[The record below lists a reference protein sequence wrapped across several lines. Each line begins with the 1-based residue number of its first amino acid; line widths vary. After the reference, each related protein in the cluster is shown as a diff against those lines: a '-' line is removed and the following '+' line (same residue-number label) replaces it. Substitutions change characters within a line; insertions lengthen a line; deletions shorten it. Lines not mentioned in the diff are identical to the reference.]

1 MLRVLHVGKY
11 YPPVPGGME
20 RVVETL
26 CRVSRGR
33 LQSRVLAFDRGRAT
47 REDVIDEVP
56 VTRVG
61 TLAQA
66 GSVPIAP
73 RFASH
78 LNRINADL
86 MIVHEPNPWALLSL
100 LIAPPRIPF
109 AIWFHSDVVR
119 PEWQYRLF
127 YAPIARPAYERARQF
142 VVSSPP
148 LASLSPALSS
158 YSAKTSIIPFG
169 IDPGAWTNDVQTAQ
183 RADAIRAAVAKPIV
197 LFVGR
202 LVRYKGVDVLIE
214 AASSLP
220 VHVVIAGDGPMRS
233 TWIAQASAVARRAT
247 FEFPGALS
255 DGDVKAWM
263 HAADVLVLPSI
274 TRAEA
279 FGVVQLEAMASGTPV
294 ISTNV
299 PSGVPWVNRHG
310 ETGLVVT
317 PGDAGAL
324 RGAIDTLL
332 ADASLRFRFGAAGM
346 ARVRSNF
353 TLDQMADRFVA
364 LCEQIAK
371 TTRACRE

>member
-1 MLRVLHVGKY
+1 LRVLHVGKY

-26 CRVSRGR
+26 CRVSHGR
-33 LQSRVLAFDRGRAT
+33 LHSRVLAFDRGRAT
-47 REDVIDEVP
+47 REDVIDGVP

-61 TLAQA
+61 TLGQA

-78 LNRINADL
+78 LSRADADL

-100 LIAPPRIPF
+100 LLAPPRIPF

-119 PEWQYRLF
+119 PELQYRLF
-127 YAPIARPAYERARQF
+127 YAPIARPAYDRARKF
-142 VVSSPP
+142 VVSSPA
-148 LASLSPALSS
+148 LAALSPALSR
-158 YSAKTSIIPFG
+158 YSGKTAVIPFG
-169 IDPGAWTNDVQTAQ
+169 IDPAAWTTDVDIER
-183 RADAIRAAVAKPIV
+183 RAKEMRAEIAKPIV
-197 LFVGR
+197 LFLGR
-202 LVRYKGVDVLIE
+202 LVGYKGVDVLIR
-214 AASSLP
+214 AASLLS

-233 TWIAQASAVARRAT
+233 KWMAQASAIAGCAT

-263 HAADVLVLPSI
+263 HAADALVLPSI

-294 ISTNV
+294 ISTNL

-310 ETGLVVT
+310 ETGLVVP
-317 PGDAGAL
+317 PGDVSAL
-324 RGAIDTLL
+324 RSAIETLL
-332 ADASLRFRFGAAGM
+332 ADAPLRSRLGAAGIE
-346 ARVRSNF
+346 RVRSDF
-353 TLDQMADRFVA
+353 TLDRMADRFVA
-364 LCEQIAK
+364 LCEEIAS
-371 TTRACRE
+371 RQ

>member
-1 MLRVLHVGKY
+1 MLTVVHVGKY

-47 REDVIDEVP
+47 REDVIDDVP

-78 LNRINADL
+78 LSTIDADL

-119 PEWQYRLF
+119 PQLQYRLF
-127 YAPIARPAYERARQF
+127 YAPIARPAYERARKF

-148 LASLSPALSS
+148 LASQSPALSG

-169 IDPGAWTNDVQTAQ
+169 IDPAAWTADIQTAQ
-183 RADAIRAAVAKPIV
+183 RADAIRATVAQPIV

-202 LVRYKGVDVLIE
+202 LVPYKGVDVLIE
-214 AASSLP
+214 AASPLP
-220 VHVVIAGDGPMRS
+220 VRVVIAGDGPMRS
-233 TWIAQASAVARRAT
+233 TWTAQASAVARRAT
-247 FEFPGALS
+247 FDFPGALS

-263 HAADVLVLPSI
+263 HAADVLVLPSV

-317 PGDAGAL
+317 PGDAPAL
-324 RGAIDTLL
+324 RGAIETLL
-332 ADASLRFRFGAAGM
+332 ADASLRSRFGAAGM
-346 ARVRSNF
+346 ARVRSDF
-353 TLDQMADRFVA
+353 TLDRMADRFVA
-364 LCEQIAK
+364 LCEEMASRQ
-371 TTRACRE
+371 

>member
-1 MLRVLHVGKY
+1 MRVLHVGKY

-26 CRVSRGR
+26 CRVSHGR
-33 LQSRVLAFDRGRAT
+33 LHSRVLAFDRGRAT
-47 REDVIDEVP
+47 REDVIDGVP

-61 TLAQA
+61 TLGQA

-78 LNRINADL
+78 LSRADADL

-100 LIAPPRIPF
+100 LLAPPRIPF

-119 PEWQYRLF
+119 PALQYRLF
-127 YAPIARPAYERARQF
+127 YAPIARPAYDRARKF
-142 VVSSPP
+142 VVSSPA
-148 LASLSPALSS
+148 LASLSPALSR
-158 YSAKTSIIPFG
+158 YSGKTAVIPFG
-169 IDPGAWTNDVQTAQ
+169 IDPAAWTTDAEIERRAQ
-183 RADAIRAAVAKPIV
+183 EIRAEIAKPIV
-197 LFVGR
+197 LFLGR
-202 LVRYKGVDVLIE
+202 LVGYKGVDVLIR
-214 AASSLP
+214 AASLLS

-233 TWIAQASAVARRAT
+233 QWMAQASAIAGCAT

-263 HAADVLVLPSI
+263 HAADALVLPSI

-294 ISTNV
+294 ISTNL

-317 PGDAGAL
+317 PGDVSAL
-324 RGAIDTLL
+324 RSAIETLL
-332 ADASLRFRFGAAGM
+332 ADAPLRSRLGAAGIE
-346 ARVRSNF
+346 RVRSDF
-353 TLDQMADRFVA
+353 TLDRMADRFVA
-364 LCEQIAK
+364 LCEEIAS
-371 TTRACRE
+371 RH

>member
-1 MLRVLHVGKY
+1 MRVLHVGKY

-26 CRVSRGR
+26 CHVARGR
-33 LQSRVLAFDRGRAT
+33 LESRVLAFDRGSAT
-47 REDVIDEVP
+47 TEDVVDGVP

-61 TLAQA
+61 TLGQA

-73 RFASH
+73 TFASY
-78 LNRINADL
+78 LGRVDADL

-119 PEWQYRLF
+119 PELQYRLF
-127 YAPIARPAYERARQF
+127 YAPIARPAYNRARRF
-142 VVSSPP
+142 VVSSPA
-148 LASLSPALSS
+148 LASLSPALSQ
-158 YSAKTSIIPFG
+158 YSEKTAVIPFG
-169 IDPGAWTNDVQTAQ
+169 IDPTAWTIDAETEK
-183 RADAIRAAVAKPIV
+183 RAAAIRAAIAKPLV

-202 LVRYKGVDVLIE
+202 HVAYKGVDVLINA
-214 AASSLP
+214 AASLS
-220 VHVVIAGDGPMRS
+220 VHVVVAGDGPMRPA
-233 TWIAQASAVARRAT
+233 WMMQASENAARAT

-255 DGDVKAWM
+255 DREVKAWM

-310 ETGLVVT
+310 ETGLIVP
-317 PGDAGAL
+317 PGDASAL
-324 RGAIDTLL
+324 RTAIETLV
-332 ADASLRFRFGAAGM
+332 ADAPLRSRLGAAGI
-346 ARVRSNF
+346 ARVRSDF
-353 TLDQMADRFVA
+353 TLDRMADRFVS
-364 LCEQIAK
+364 LCEEIAS
-371 TTRACRE
+371 RQ